1 MEAAEINEK
10 DWASTSGSKMNK
22 RLRVKNDTDV
32 MTPAEAA
39 KYLKVSTKVVYSM
52 ARAKKLPCMWVGK
65 RARFSKAAIE
75 KRFRRS

>member
-1 MEAAEINEK
+1 
-10 DWASTSGSKMNK
+10 MND
-22 RLRVKNDTDV
+22 DTDV

-39 KYLKVSTKVVYSM
+39 KYLKVSIKVVYRM

-75 KRFRRS
+75 KRLGVPEQTKEPRSEKRNTLERKRRPTR